1 MTRSDE
7 LPPPSKVLVLEKDDA
22 LREATR
28 MLLEADGYGVI
39 TAASLPAA
47 LDAAR
52 GDPGIE
58 MLLVDHHPPDG
69 VIGTQAISALREVV
83 GLRLKTLLLTEHVC
97 ASLRELEQDDHV
109 RVATS
114 PIGADALVAMLQAL
128 RDVTAAGGAPP
139 AAAPGQVRIEGLSAV
154 GDDPTPLQH
163 RESPEVAHGQS
174 H

>member
-1 MTRSDE
+1 MRAE
-7 LPPPSKVLVLEKDDA
+7 HLPPAFKILVLEQDDA

-47 LDAAR
+47 LGAAR
-52 GDPGIE
+52 EDPGIE

-83 GLRLKTLLLTEHVC
+83 GVRLKTLLLTEHIC
-97 ASLRELEQDDHV
+97 PSLRELEQDDHV

-114 PIGADALVAMLQAL
+114 PIGADALVAKLQAL
-128 RDVTAAGGAPP
+128 RAM
-139 AAAPGQVRIEGLSAV
+139 
-154 GDDPTPLQH
+154 
-163 RESPEVAHGQS
+163 
-174 H
+174 